1 MFKAATSFGYD
12 SIPPIDLPGAVASYF
27 RRRRRSRKT
36 SRLGLLIDRQENVR
50 ASALQDALVA
60 AAVGNGGIEMTRTS

>member
-1 MFKAATSFGYD
+1 LAYS
-12 SIPPIDLPGAVASYF
+12 SIG
-27 RRRRRSRKT
+27 
-36 SRLGLLIDRQENVR
+36 QENVR